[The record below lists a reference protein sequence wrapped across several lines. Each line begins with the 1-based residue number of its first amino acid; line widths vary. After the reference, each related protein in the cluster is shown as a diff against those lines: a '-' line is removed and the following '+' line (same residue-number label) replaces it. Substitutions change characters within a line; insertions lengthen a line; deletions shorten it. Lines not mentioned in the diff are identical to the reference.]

1 MGVTLRVSS
10 NIPVKAINH
19 NRAIK
24 ATSMLK
30 IPRSAG
36 LVSMIIPEI
45 VSQRVKTSVLIIR
58 KIVGQ
63 IYSNV

>member
-1 MGVTLRVSS
+1 MDVALRMSS

-36 LVSMIIPEI
+36 LVSKIIPEI
-45 VSQRVKTSVLIIR
+45 ISQKVKTSVLIIR
-58 KIVGQ
+58 KSVGQ